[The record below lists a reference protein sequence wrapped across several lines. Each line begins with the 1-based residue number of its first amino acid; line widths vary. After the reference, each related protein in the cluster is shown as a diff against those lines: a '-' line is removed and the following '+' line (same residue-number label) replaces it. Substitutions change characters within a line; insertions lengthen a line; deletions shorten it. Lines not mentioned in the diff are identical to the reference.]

1 MSAART
7 PASWPRSP
15 ASPRPRWSSPPAL
28 PRGRMWAQIL
38 ADVLG
43 VPARVPV
50 VKESS
55 ALGAAV
61 CAGLGAGLYSSL
73 ADVDR
78 LVRFEYTAEPDP
90 ARAARY
96 DELYAE
102 WATAYAGLLEPANA
116 GAVRPLWR
124 ASGT

>member
-1 MSAART
+1 
-7 PASWPRSP
+7 
-15 ASPRPRWSSPPAL
+15 
-28 PRGRMWAQIL
+28 
-38 ADVLG
+38 
-43 VPARVPV
+43 
-50 VKESS
+50 
-55 ALGAAV
+55 V
-61 CAGLGAGLYSSL
+61 CAGLGARLYSSL